1 MNEILE
7 LFEKI
12 HFYIFT
18 NLFAMRDFLFKFKIH
33 FSVKC

>member
-18 NLFAMRDFLFKFKIH
+18 NLFAIRDFLFKFN